1 MLLNF
6 EKGINTHSFIFCFA
20 EIKNNFTVG
29 RDTDYLLIL
38 KF

>member
-6 EKGINTHSFIFCFA
+6 EKSINIHSHFFYFTK
-20 EIKNNFTVG
+20 IKNNFTVG
-29 RDTDYLLIL
+29 KDTDYLLIL